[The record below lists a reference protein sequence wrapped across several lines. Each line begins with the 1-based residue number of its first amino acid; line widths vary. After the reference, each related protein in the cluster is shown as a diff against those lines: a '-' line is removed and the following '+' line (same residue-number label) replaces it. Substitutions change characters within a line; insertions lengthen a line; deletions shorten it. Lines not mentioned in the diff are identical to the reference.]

1 MTSKGGVVKTSTFL
15 LNLGSGRA
23 SLSARPLAG
32 VVHVPIS
39 IEKRGSAVLPVRGNE
54 KLQIRVSGFSYTK
67 NLIDS
72 SCLISVKLKDKN
84 LIYNKTIFKRLFNL
98 GPDYLLVDSFQR
110 NLEIY
115 KALNSLL
122 IDYDFNF
129 EKEVIKV

>member
-1 MTSKGGVVKTSTFL
+1 MFILVINIIIKIIIILALLLLYVVSY
-15 LNLGSGRA
+15 NLDRKY
-23 SLSARPLAG
+23 
-32 VVHVPIS
+32 
-39 IEKRGSAVLPVRGNE
+39 IEEFIKSNE

>member
-1 MTSKGGVVKTSTFL
+1 MFILIINIVILTVIILALLVLYVVSY
-15 LNLGSGRA
+15 NLDKKY
-23 SLSARPLAG
+23 
-32 VVHVPIS
+32 
-39 IEKRGSAVLPVRGNE
+39 IEEFIESNE
-54 KLQIRVSGFSYTK
+54 KIQIKVSGFSYTK

-98 GPDYLLVDSFQR
+98 GPDYLLVDNFQR
-110 NLEIY
+110 NLEIH

-122 IDYDFNF
+122 IDYNFNF